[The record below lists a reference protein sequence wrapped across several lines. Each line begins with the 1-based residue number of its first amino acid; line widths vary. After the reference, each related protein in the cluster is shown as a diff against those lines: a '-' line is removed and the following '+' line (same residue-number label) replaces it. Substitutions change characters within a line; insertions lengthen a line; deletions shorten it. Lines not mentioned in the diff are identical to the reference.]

1 MVNRLLNKFTNYIC
15 STSDEEEKA
24 VFLYGLEA
32 IVSTIECLG
41 FSFLICCLLH
51 EAYFG
56 FFYILLL
63 TPIKIRV
70 TGFHCT
76 TRFRCSMSYL
86 FMVLTN
92 LWCYKY
98 LGFASLIVMLMM
110 IALILCLRKEEVTK
124 KLLFFYIVYIAIFII
139 FQASLG
145 VIIFQVF
152 SSQLGLI
159 LLKDFQLRG
168 STSSH
173 EMISEN

>member
-1 MVNRLLNKFTNYIC
+1 MVNRLLRKFTNYIC
-15 STSDEEEKA
+15 ESSDEDEKE

-32 IVSTIECLG
+32 IVSTTECLG
-41 FSFLICCLLH
+41 LSFLICCLLH

-63 TPIKIRV
+63 SVIKIRL
-70 TGFHCT
+70 TSFHCT
-76 TRFRCSMSYL
+76 TRFRCSMCYL
-86 FMVLTN
+86 FTVLLN
-92 LWCYKY
+92 LWYFKY
-98 LGFASLIVMLMM
+98 IGYASLTIMLMM
-110 IALILCLRKEEVTK
+110 IALILCLRKEEITK
-124 KLLFFYIVYIAIFII
+124 KLLFFYTVYIAIFII
-139 FQASLG
+139 FRANLG

-168 STSSH
+168 SSSTH

>member
-1 MVNRLLNKFTNYIC
+1 MVNRLLRKFTNYIC
-15 STSDEEEKA
+15 ESSDEDEKE

-32 IVSTIECLG
+32 IVSTTECLG
-41 FSFLICCLLH
+41 LSFLICCLLH

-63 TPIKIRV
+63 SVIKIRL
-70 TGFHCT
+70 TCFHCT
-76 TRFRCSMSYL
+76 TRFRCSMCYL
-86 FMVLTN
+86 FTVLLN
-92 LWCYKY
+92 LWYFKY
-98 LGFASLIVMLMM
+98 IGYASLTIMLMM
-110 IALILCLRKEEVTK
+110 IALILCLRKEEITK
-124 KLLFFYIVYIAIFII
+124 KLLFFYTVYIAIFII
-139 FQASLG
+139 FRANLG

-168 STSSH
+168 SSSTH

>member
-1 MVNRLLNKFTNYIC
+1 MVNRLLKKFTDYIC
-15 STSDEEEKA
+15 DSSDEKEKE

-32 IVSTIECLG
+32 IVSSVECLG
-41 FSFLICCLLH
+41 LSFLICCLLH

-56 FFYILLL
+56 FFYILFLSV
-63 TPIKIRV
+63 IKIRL
-70 TGFHCT
+70 TSFHCK
-76 TRFRCSMSYL
+76 TRFTCSMCYL
-86 FMVLTN
+86 LLVLTN
-92 LWCYKY
+92 LIAYKY
-98 LGFASLIVMLMM
+98 LGFASLTIMLMM

-124 KLLFFYIVYIAIFII
+124 KLLFFYTVYIAIFII
-139 FQASLG
+139 FRANLG

-168 STSSH
+168 SSSTH